1 MITKGIGTVAHG
13 MQSLIDFEDITA
25 HNLANVTTTGFKRTN
40 VTFQDVMQA
49 NVHAQNSDGHY
60 QKVGSLSNGA
70 RVDRTYIDFSQGAL
84 QETDYKLDVA
94 IQGDGFFKIRHK
106 DVEEGALYN
115 EQDYYYQRVGNFEL
129 TTDNYLVNKEGDY
142 VMDTQNRRIRITRD
156 PNVNTPEEMNRL
168 DITKNLVISENG
180 QIQLCSSDFLVN
192 LQKIQICD
200 FEDKTKISGIG
211 EGKYLPIYGQDAGL
225 YTKAEGTFSLQQ
237 GMLEMS
243 NANTIREMLNS
254 INISRGYESM
264 SNILKTQSDTLK
276 EAINLGSISR

>member
-1 MITKGIGTVAHG
+1 MITKGIGTVALG

-49 NVHAQNSDGHY
+49 NIQAQGSDKQYHN
-60 QKVGSLSNGA
+60 VGSLSNGA

-84 QETDYKLDVA
+84 QETDYKLDMA
-94 IQGDGFFKIRHK
+94 IQGDGFFKIRYQ
-106 DVEEGALYN
+106 DVQDNAPYN
-115 EQDYYYQRVGNFEL
+115 ENDYYYQRVGNFEL
-129 TTDNYLVNKEGDY
+129 TTDNYLINKEGDY
-142 VMDTQNRRIRITRD
+142 VMDMENRRIRITRD
-156 PNVNTPEEMNRL
+156 PNVVTPEEMNRSDL
-168 DITKNLVISENG
+168 TKDLVVSENG
-180 QIQLCSSDFLVN
+180 QIQLCASDYQIN

-200 FEDKTKISGIG
+200 FEDKTKVSGIG
-211 EGKYLPIYGQDAGL
+211 EGKYLPIYGQNAGL

-276 EAINLGSISR
+276 EAISLGSISR

>member
-49 NVHAQNSDGHY
+49 QVQAQGADKQYHN
-60 QKVGSLSNGA
+60 VGSLSNGA

-84 QETDYKLDVA
+84 QQTDYKLDVA
-94 IQGDGFFKIRHK
+94 IQGQGFFKIRHQ
-106 DVEEGALYN
+106 DVQDDAPYN
-115 EQDYYYQRVGNFEL
+115 ESDYYYQRVGNFEL
-129 TTDNYLVNKEGDY
+129 TTDNYLINKEGDF
-142 VMDTQNRRIRITRD
+142 VMDNENRRIRITRD
-156 PNVNTPEEMNRL
+156 LNARTPLEMNRT
-168 DITKNLVISENG
+168 DIAKNLVIGENG
-180 QIQLCSSDFLVN
+180 QIELCDSDYIVS

-200 FEDKTKISGIG
+200 FKDKTKVSGIG
-211 EGKYLPIYGQDAGL
+211 EGKYLPIYGQDAGV
-225 YTKAEGTFSLQQ
+225 YTKEEGTFNLQQ

-276 EAINLGSISR
+276 EAISLGSISK